1 MNDIILR
8 VGVLALLSVVVWGVV
23 WVGRRYVEEQR
34 RRVLTAAPFAGD
46 VYART
51 GSSDEA
57 GDSVGV
63 RILAF
68 SSDDCVQCH
77 RLQAP
82 ALRRVIEARGN
93 AVAVVD
99 VDAPSAP
106 DLTKRYNVL
115 TVPTTVVL
123 DTSGQ
128 ARAVNYGFANVQKL
142 LRQVDEVLLGAD
154 GAPTPAQGG
163 VESN

>member
-1 MNDIILR
+1 MNDVMLR
-8 VGVLALLSVVVWGVV
+8 MGVLALVSLVVWGVV

-34 RRVLTAAPFAGD
+34 RRVLAATSALDGMDVRVGD
-46 VYART
+46 DGAWD
-51 GSSDEA
+51 G
-57 GDSVGV
+57 VGV

-68 SSDDCVQCH
+68 SSDDCAQCH
-77 RLQAP
+77 RLQTP
-82 ALRRVIEARGN
+82 ALRRVIEARGD

-123 DTSGQ
+123 DASGR

-142 LRQVDEVLLGAD
+142 LDQVDEVLSGMGEA
-154 GAPTPAQGG
+154 TPVQGG
-163 VESN
+163 VMSN